1 MAVGIIGGGIAGL
14 TAAHVLKQK
23 GADVRVLEA
32 TDRTGGMIRT
42 EHTDGYL
49 VEHGPNSLRATTP
62 LLTEVISDL
71 GLDEAVVEATSEATT
86 RYVVRD
92 KKPQA
97 LPSSLGSFLTTPLLS
112 LGGKLR
118 LLAEPFIRR
127 GGSSDTAESVAAFV
141 QRRLGNEILDYAVD
155 PFVGGIFAG
164 DPEHLSLKHAFERL
178 HEMEQEHGS
187 LFRGMISAA
196 RSRSKKDEPS
206 SRSIFSFHEGLQT
219 LTDALTD
226 ALGDAV
232 SLSAPV
238 EAMRLDDNR
247 WHVATRQPDGS
258 TRMHFFDAVVCTA
271 PLYRLAAIDF
281 NCEVD
286 LTPLERVPYPPVSVF
301 ALGFDRADVGHP
313 LDGFGM
319 LVPKVEDD
327 FNILGTLFSST
338 LFPGRAPDGKVLL
351 TTFVGGSR
359 NPGLGETDTSTVRS
373 TVMQDLRTLLDVR
386 GEPSF
391 MRHIQWAR
399 AIPQYTLGYDQVQA
413 VIEQIETNHPGLFLA
428 GNYRSGISVGDAM
441 DSGAAAAEEALA
453 ALRSVAA

>member
-14 TAAHVLKQK
+14 TAAHVLKQE
-23 GADVRVLEA
+23 GVDVRVLEA

-42 EHTDGYL
+42 EHTGGYL

-62 LLTEVISDL
+62 LLTTVIRDL
-71 GLDEAVVEATSEATT
+71 GLDDAVVEATSEATK

-92 KKPQA
+92 QQPQA
-97 LPSSLGSFLTTPLLS
+97 LPSSLGSFLTTSLLS
-112 LGGKLR
+112 LRGKLR

-127 GGSSDTAESVAAFV
+127 GASSDTAESVAAFV

-164 DPEHLSLKHAFERL
+164 DPEQLSLKHAFERL
-178 HEMEQEHGS
+178 HDMEQEHGS

-196 RSRSKKDEPS
+196 RSRSKDDASTP
-206 SRSIFSFHEGLQT
+206 RTIFSFRNGLQT
-219 LTDALTD
+219 LTDALTE

-247 WHVATRQPDGS
+247 WHVATQEPGGA
-258 TRMHFFDAVVCTA
+258 TQMHFFDAVVCTA

-286 LTPLERVPYPPVSVF
+286 LAPLEHVPYPPVSVL
-301 ALGFDRADVGHP
+301 ALGFDREDVGHP

-319 LVPKVEDD
+319 LVPSVEDD

-338 LFPGRAPDGKVLL
+338 LFPGRAPEGKVLL

-359 NPGLGETDTSTVRS
+359 HPELGETDTSTVRS
-373 TVMQDLRTLLDVR
+373 KVMQDLRSLLDVH

-391 MRHIQWAR
+391 VRHVQWAR

-453 ALRSVAA
+453 AVQSVAA